1 MLVFPNAKI
10 NLGLHILNKREDGYH
25 NLETIF
31 YPIPLS
37 DSLEMIVNPTSDTIQ
52 LSNFGIQVEG
62 DTTSNLVTKAFKLI
76 QKKYGIPGVNAALL
90 KNIPTGA
97 GLGGGS
103 SDGAFALKLLN
114 KLFSLDIPQQELEN
128 LALEL
133 GSDCPF
139 FISNQA
145 VFAQGRGEIFS
156 PVQVQLKGFWFVLI
170 KPEIHVSTAQA
181 FSRVSRRGEI
191 NPENLK
197 QLVEAGVHHWKGE
210 LTNDFEPSVFAFA
223 PELAE
228 IKEALY
234 SSGAIYASMSGSGSS
249 VYGIFNS
256 PIHLKD
262 QFKNCF
268 YFEGFLN

>member
-76 QKKYGIPGVNAALL
+76 QEKYGIPGVNAALL

-114 KLFSLDIPQQELEN
+114 KLFSLDISQQELEN
-128 LALEL
+128 LALQL

-156 PVQVQLKGFWFVLI
+156 PVQVQLKGYWFVLI

-181 FSRVSRRGEI
+181 FSKVSRRGET
-191 NPENLK
+191 NPENIK
-197 QLVEAGVHHWKGE
+197 QLVEAGVQNWKGE

-223 PELAE
+223 PELSE